1 VTAVEKDAGAPAGP
15 GPMPDETA
23 TAPQRTRLWVV
34 LLPLVLFVAL
44 AGVFLMQLLS
54 GGDPSKIPSALIDKP
69 APQTALP
76 ALPGLMADGVPVPGL
91 DPTDFAGRVTIV
103 NVFASWCA
111 PCRVEHPLLM
121 RLKAESG
128 ARMVGIDYKDQ
139 PENALRFLGTFGLP
153 FDAVGVDTAGR
164 AAIEW
169 GVYGV
174 PETFIVGPDGR
185 IRYKFVGP
193 LTEEAVAGP
202 FGAALAA
209 ARADAP

>member
-1 VTAVEKDAGAPAGP
+1 MTATEKDDGAASGAGP
-15 GPMPDETA
+15 VREADGSS
-23 TAPQRTRLWVV
+23 PQRGRPWVV
-34 LLPLVLFVAL
+34 LLPLVVFVAL
-44 AGVFLMQLLS
+44 AGVFLVQLLS

-76 ALPGLMADGVPVPGL
+76 ALSGLTADGVPVPGL
-91 DPTDFAGRVTIV
+91 DPADFAGRVTIV

-111 PCRVEHPLLM
+111 PCRVEHPILM
-121 RLKAESG
+121 RLKAEG
-128 ARMVGIDYKDQ
+128 GVRMVGIDYKDQ

-153 FDAVGVDTAGR
+153 FDAVGVDADGR

-174 PETFIVGPDGR
+174 PETFIVGPDAR

-193 LTEEAVAGP
+193 LTEDAVAGP
-202 FGAALAA
+202 FGEALAA
-209 ARADAP
+209 ARADAS

>member
-1 VTAVEKDAGAPAGP
+1 MTDAGKQASDPAGPDPAPEAAGAPRA
-15 GPMPDETA
+15 
-23 TAPQRTRLWVV
+23 RLWVV
-34 LLPLVLFVAL
+34 LLPLVLFFAL
-44 AGVFLMQLLS
+44 SGVFLMQLLS

-76 ALPGLMADGVPVPGL
+76 ALPGLMSDEAPVPGL
-91 DPTDFAGRVTIV
+91 DPADFAGRVTIV

-153 FDAVGVDTAGR
+153 FDAVGVDADGR

-174 PETFIVGPDGR
+174 PETFIVGPDAR

-193 LTEEAVAGP
+193 LTEEVVAGP

-209 ARADAP
+209 AKADAS

>member
-1 VTAVEKDAGAPAGP
+1 MTSTENNGDTLAGPAGT
-15 GPMPDETA
+15 PDGGGTQK
-23 TAPQRTRLWVV
+23 PKRLWVV
-34 LLPLVLFVAL
+34 LLPLVLFLAL
-44 AGVFLMQLLS
+44 AGVFLMQLVS

-69 APQTALP
+69 APQTDLP
-76 ALPGLMADGVPVPGL
+76 ALSGLMVDGVPVPGL
-91 DPTDFAGRVTIV
+91 DPTDFAGKVTIV

-121 RLKAESG
+121 QLKTESG

-153 FDAVGVDTAGR
+153 YDAVGVDADGR

-193 LTEEAVAGP
+193 LTEEAIAGP
-202 FGAALAA
+202 FGEALAA
-209 ARADAP
+209 ARADAS